1 MNRFLTWLDVRRRI
15 LQETRRDRELKNKGI
30 VRVNCFSDAVE
41 IGITGDKESAKSI
54 VKQWFGDWYLEEE
67 SVIQLDMGDDTAL
80 CATNWYSSSRKII
93 LELLAGA

>member
-1 MNRFLTWLDVRRRI
+1 MTIIFTQREMQKAWRNHFFAYKTATSMNRFLTWLDVRRRI

-54 VKQWFGDWYLEEE
+54 VKY
-67 SVIQLDMGDDTAL
+67 A
-80 CATNWYSSSRKII
+80 
-93 LELLAGA
+93 

>member
-54 VKQWFGDWYLEEE
+54 VKQWFGDWYLEEV
-67 SVIQLDMGDDTAL
+67 S
-80 CATNWYSSSRKII
+80 
-93 LELLAGA
+93 